1 MHYRINKPPP
11 PPPPQPLLLLLTYK
25 YASRADELRVV
36 AC

>member
-11 PPPPQPLLLLLTYK
+11 PPPPLQPLLLTYK

>member
-1 MHYRINKPPP
+1 MHYRINK